1 MIFSQSGGI
10 KGGDLHL
17 SCACPVSLL
26 EEAPQFLLLHSFFW
40 IPIGSQFP
48 FRNGGSGNWPEL
60 LIWGNPDILST
71 LVPTMRRKPGQSQ
84 IQLNMRRAPRLAGL
98 LEENML
104 ATVRRLAMPASFC
117 LLLLAPLAFAQNPK
131 VIVTRAVR
139 HAISRP
145 LRDIKPIPPFST
157 RENRERAPK
166 PIPLPLQNANVH
178 DPVLQ
183 STQGGS
189 PSLATATTITGLGLG
204 GGYTPD
210 AAPPDT
216 NGSAGTT
223 QYVQWVNEDFGIYS
237 KDTGN
242 LLYPAAAGNTL
253 WTDLGGACAKYND
266 GDPIILFD
274 KAAKRWIFTQFVV
287 SAGAPYHQCVAV
299 SKTEDATGAYF
310 LYDFTYPNF
319 NDYPK
324 VGVWSDAYYVTF
336 NMFSGNFFKGSMV
349 CAWDRATM
357 LAGGTATQ
365 QCVQLSSSF
374 GGLLPAD
381 LDGSTAPPAGSPGF
395 LLNFGSNSLNLWK
408 FHVDWTNPANS
419 KLTGPQNIPVA
430 AFSAA
435 CGGGTCVP
443 QPSTSEKLD
452 SLADRLMYRLA
463 YRNFGDHDTLLVNHS
478 VTAGSS
484 VGVRWYE
491 LRNPGTS
498 PTIFQQGTFAP
509 DSNYRW
515 MGSIAMDS
523 VGDIAMGYSIS
534 SSTVKPSIR
543 YVGRTPSDPLGTMQ
557 GEISLLDGT
566 GSQLRNLSRWGDYSS
581 LSVDPVD
588 DCTFWYTS
596 EYLQTNGTFNWS
608 THISSFSFP
617 GCTGTATTQPPSAP
631 TGLTA
636 TAGDSKVSL
645 SWNASTGA
653 DSYNVYRSTTAGAE
667 TSFATGITSTN
678 FVDSSVTNGVTYFY
692 TVTAMSNTNGEG
704 GQSAEVSA
712 TPNPPPPPPTC
723 SAFSLASNPS
733 SLTLSRGSSGTSNI
747 AVVGGSDGCSY
758 NFSVAVSGGLKGVSA
773 SVSPVSASGA
783 AAATTLTVS
792 VSGRPQ
798 TGTATATVTATDSQ
812 GHTASVPVTITEK

>member
-1 MIFSQSGGI
+1 LKFTYFAEERRQPLLSTPLLDCPS
-10 KGGDLHL
+10 LH
-17 SCACPVSLL
+17 
-26 EEAPQFLLLHSFFW
+26 
-40 IPIGSQFP
+40 FP
-48 FRNGGSGNWPEL
+48 FWTTESEKSRQL
-60 LIWGNPDILST
+60 LICRKPDILSK
-71 LVPTMRRKPGQSQ
+71 LAPTMRRKPGLPD
-84 IQLNMRRAPRLAGL
+84 IRLNRRRPLGWPAL
-98 LEENML
+98 LEEIML
-104 ATVRRLAMPASFC
+104 ATVRRLAMPALFC
-117 LLLLAPLAFAQNPK
+117 SLLLAPLAFAQGPQ
-131 VIVTRAVR
+131 VTVSRAVR

-157 RENRERAPK
+157 RENRERPPK
-166 PIPLPLQNANVH
+166 PIPLPLQSANVH

-183 STQGGS
+183 STRGGS
-189 PSLATATTITGLGLG
+189 PSLATATTITGLGVG
-204 GGYTPD
+204 GSYTPN

-223 QYVQWVNEDFGIYS
+223 QYVQWVNEDFGIYD
-237 KDTGN
+237 KNTGN
-242 LLYPAAAGNTL
+242 LLYPPAAGNTL

-266 GDPIILFD
+266 GDPIVLFD
-274 KAAKRWIFTQFVV
+274 KAAKRWVFTQFVV

-299 SKTEDATGAYF
+299 STTDDATGSYS
-310 LYDFTYPNF
+310 LYDFTYSAF

-324 VGVWSDAYYVTF
+324 VGIWPDAYYVTF
-336 NMFSGNFFKGSMV
+336 NMFSGNFFKGSQV
-349 CAWDRATM
+349 CAWDRAKM
-357 LAGGTATQ
+357 LAGQKDVTQ

-381 LDGSTAPPAGSPGF
+381 LDGSTAPPAGSPEF

-408 FHVDWTNPANS
+408 FHVDWNNSANS
-419 KLTGPQNIPVA
+419 SFTGPTNIPVA

-435 CGGGTCVP
+435 CNGGTCIP
-443 QPSTSEKLD
+443 QPSTTEKLD

-491 LRNPGTS
+491 LRNPGSS
-498 PTIFQQGTFAP
+498 PIVFQQGTYAP
-509 DSNYRW
+509 DSSYRW

-543 YVGRTPSDPLGTMQ
+543 YTGRTPSDPLGTMQ
-557 GEISLLDGT
+557 GEIGLLDGT

-588 DCTFWYTS
+588 DCTFWYTT

-617 GCTGTATTQPPSAP
+617 GCTGTTTTQPPSAP

-636 TAGDSKVSL
+636 TAGDSQVSL

-653 DSYNVYRSTTAGAE
+653 DSYNVYRSTASGAE
-667 TSFATGITSTN
+667 LFYQGGLTATSFTDTT
-678 FVDSSVTNGVTYFY
+678 VTNGVTYFY
-692 TVTAMSNTNGEG
+692 TVSASSNANGEG

-723 SAFSLASNPS
+723 SAFGLAANPTS
-733 SLTLSRGSSGTSNI
+733 ITLSRGGSGTSNV
-747 AVVGGSDGCSY
+747 AVVNGSDGCSY
-758 NFSVAVSGGLKGVSA
+758 NFTVAVSGGLKGVSA
-773 SVSPVSASGA
+773 SVTPASASGA
-783 AAATTLTVS
+783 SAATTLTVS

-798 TGTATATVTATDSQ
+798 TGTATATVTATDGA
-812 GHTASVPVTITEK
+812 GHTASVPVSITER